1 MNGNGNG
8 TKKFLAAIGATVLA
22 SFLCFTSWW
31 IFIHTPD
38 VYATKYE
45 TECLRRDM
53 REDLQYIRE
62 RIDRALERRASE
74 DDGTVRIQ
82 EP

>member
-1 MNGNGNG
+1 MNDNG
-8 TKKFLAAIGATVLA
+8 TKKFMATVGVTVFA

-31 IFIHTPD
+31 IFIHTPN

-45 TECLRRDM
+45 VECLRKDM

-62 RIDRALERRASE
+62 RIDRALERRTSE
-74 DDGTVRIQ
+74 DHGTTGIQ
-82 EP
+82 KP